1 MTPQQ
6 AYDALIKETHEIG
19 ILHSCGDLLSWDEHT
34 YMPAAATEH
43 RGNQSALIARLCHEM
58 FTSPRIGELLATING
73 SDLVKDLHSDTGANV
88 TQLKRSYDRQTK
100 LPGSLVEEQAK
111 TAVLSQQAWAEAR
124 KKNDFP
130 SFAPHLKKVMDL
142 KRQEAKCVGF
152 KEHIYDAL
160 LDDYEMNETATGV
173 RKVFES
179 LRDPLIE
186 LVGKIVGSSKKAP
199 VEILERKY
207 PKELQE
213 KFSREAAEA
222 IGFDFNAGRLDVT
235 VHPFCSSPGAGDTRM
250 TTRYDENFFGDAFF
264 SVLHEAGHAL
274 YEQGLDKAN
283 HFGEPIA
290 TSVSLGIHES
300 QSRMWENLVGRSRS
314 FWKHFFPKAKAAF
327 GDIVKD
333 VSEEQ
338 WVFAVNDIRPS
349 FIRTESDEATYNL
362 HVLIRF
368 EMELAILTEE
378 LKIEDVP
385 AAWNEKYKKYLGI
398 TPPDDAKGCMQDVHW
413 SAGLVG
419 YFPTYTL
426 GNLYSAQF
434 FEQARKDLGDL
445 DAMFARGE
453 FKTLLTWLRKNIHS
467 QGSRYTPR
475 ELVKKVTGEDLKAD
489 ALLTHLRNKAREL
502 YGV

>member
-6 AYDALIKETHEIG
+6 AYDDLIREVREIAT
-19 ILHSCGDLLSWDEHT
+19 LRSCGELLGWDEHT
-34 YMPAAATEH
+34 YMPPAAAEH
-43 RGNQSALIARLCHEM
+43 RGNQSALIARLCHER
-58 FTSPRIGELLATING
+58 FTSPKIGEYLAAIEG
-73 SDLVKDLHSDTGANV
+73 SDLLKDRYSDAGANFAE
-88 TQLKRSYDRQTK
+88 LKRNYERQTK
-100 LPGSLVEEQAK
+100 LPGPLVEEQAK
-111 TAVLSQQAWAEAR
+111 TAVMSQQTWADAR
-124 KKNDFP
+124 KKNEFAL
-130 SFAPHLKKVMDL
+130 FAPYLKKTMDL
-142 KRQEAKCVGF
+142 KRDEARCVGF

-186 LVGKIVGSSKKAP
+186 LVAKIAGSSRKAP

-207 PKELQE
+207 PKALQE
-213 KFSREAAEA
+213 RFAREAAEA

-235 VHPFCSSPGAGDTRM
+235 VHPFCSGPGAGDTRM
-250 TTRYDENFFGDAFF
+250 TTRYDEDYFGDAFF
-264 SVLHEAGHAL
+264 SVLHETGHAL
-274 YEQGLDKAN
+274 YEQGLDKMN

-290 TSVSLGIHES
+290 QAVSLGIHES
-300 QSRMWENLVGRSRS
+300 QSRMWENLVGRSKS
-314 FWKHFFPKAKAAF
+314 FWKHFFPKAKSVF
-327 GDIVKD
+327 GDIIKD

-338 WVFAVNDIRPS
+338 WVFAVNDVRPS
-349 FIRTESDEATYNL
+349 YIRTEADEATYNL

-398 TPPDDAKGCMQDVHW
+398 TPPDDARGCMQDVHW

-434 FEQARKDLGDL
+434 FEKARQELGDL
-445 DAMFARGE
+445 DAMFAQGE
-453 FKTLLTWLRKNIHS
+453 FKTLLNWLRKNIHS

-475 ELVKKVTGEDLKAD
+475 ELGKKVSGQDLQAEPLLKHLKKKA
-489 ALLTHLRNKAREL
+489 AEL